1 MKKQYETI
9 GIVPY
14 MTKRFTNLK
23 EAQKYARYL
32 SRGGDVS
39 KVLVRDEK
47 GITTHSSYRNRRI
60 VK

>member
-1 MKKQYETI
+1 MKKTYETI

-14 MTKRFTNLK
+14 MSKRFTNLK
-23 EAQKYARYL
+23 EAQKYARHL

-39 KVLVRDEK
+39 KVLVHENGRVS
-47 GITTHSSYRNRRI
+47 THSSYRNKRI